1 MIRPAGSSTR
11 SSRSLPSRAIW
22 RARKPP
28 WADCAS
34 RWRQS
39 LRSSGCPGV
48 SGTLNSR
55 WAAYPSC
62 RLTSRL
68 SSVALWKTCRHWP
81 RSASS
86 KLRRLSS
93 ARFQSSSRG
102 WRGRWPGVV
111 RRESTGPTPVDDAG
125 TADLC
130 PGRGFPG
137 SAALLRVVSRQ
148 GRGPSRRAGGC
159 RASRP
164 APVGRR
170 PERLANGAGGTTVG
184 PPGRRWGRR

>member
-1 MIRPAGSSTR
+1 CPRRRLWMIRPAGSSTR

-102 WRGRWPGVV
+102 LARAMARRWPSRKHRSHTGGRCRN
-111 RRESTGPTPVDDAG
+111 RRSLPRA
-125 TADLC
+125 
-130 PGRGFPG
+130 RFSRIG
-137 SAALLRVVSRQ
+137 SAASRCVE
-148 GRGPSRRAGGC
+148 AG
-159 RASRP
+159 
-164 APVGRR
+164 
-170 PERLANGAGGTTVG
+170 
-184 PPGRRWGRR
+184 